1 MDNIKIVVDAG
12 HGGSDPGAVANGV
25 KEKDLTLKIS
35 QYMYERF
42 KELGIPVVLTRDS
55 DITLTP
61 SERVS
66 RILNAFGNHENVIV
80 ISNHINSNATPN
92 SAEGA
97 EVIFALRNTD
107 ELATNILNEL
117 GNAGQVKRSV
127 YQRRSERDPSKDYYF
142 IHRETGVTQPVIVE
156 YGFINNEKDLARIQN
171 NYKAFV
177 DAVVKAVLETNNIQ
191 IGSGTTNNQ
200 VTGETYVVKNG
211 DSLWKIAQMYK
222 TTVDNLKSLNNLT
235 TDIITPG
242 QVLKIPQNDVSTMYV
257 VKAGDTLWKIAQ
269 SYGVSVNELASYNNI
284 SNDFLSIGQILMIPN
299 RNSTT
304 KYVVQNGDTLWK
316 ISQEYGVS
324 VEAIKNANN
333 LMDNIIFVGQVLN
346 IPQNM
351 EQIIYTVQYGDTLWS
366 IAQRYGITVE
376 RLKEINDLTSNIILI
391 GQTLKVY

>member
-191 IGSGTTNNQ
+191 VGSGTTNNQ
-200 VTGETYVVKNG
+200 VTGEIYVVKNG